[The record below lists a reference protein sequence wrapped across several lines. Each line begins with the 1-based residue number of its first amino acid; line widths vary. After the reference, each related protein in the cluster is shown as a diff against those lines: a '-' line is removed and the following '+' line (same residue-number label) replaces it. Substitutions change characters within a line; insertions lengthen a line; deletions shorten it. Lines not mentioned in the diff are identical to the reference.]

1 LNFEVTFSL
10 LTFLTVAFP
19 VEDRDADFFLGAPP
33 DEGLSTF
40 LFAALFLADRGRGG
54 TLKPL

>member
-1 LNFEVTFSL
+1 MNFEVTFSL

-54 TLKPL
+54 P